1 MQLRKQKILNL
12 GFIAAPTFAVAILLG
27 LVLAATALPKPGD
40 VASEKAIGKRVTDFT
55 LDDQF
60 ERALSAKFAG
70 KHSIVL
76 IGDRKGLETMRLWEE
91 KALKAFGDK
100 VQIVRVAYFKGMPF
114 FVPRGLARNEVKQKH
129 PSASVLC
136 DWDGNASAQF
146 DYTDGCRIYFTDNN
160 ATIRAVSSG
169 ECSSEKWQLFM
180 ESIQTYFQKTNTR

>member
-1 MQLRKQKILNL
+1 MQTRKHNIIAGAIVTIALLLN
-12 GFIAAPTFAVAILLG
+12 
-27 LVLAATALPKPGD
+27 LVLAGEAFPKS
-40 VASEKAIGKRVTDFT
+40 VSAASEKALGKRVTDFA

-60 ERALSAKFAG
+60 ERSLTAKFAG
-70 KHSIVL
+70 KYSLIM

-91 KALKAFGDK
+91 RTLKAFGDK

-136 DWDGNASAQF
+136 DWDGSASVQF
-146 DYTDGCRIYFTDNN
+146 DYTDGCRIYFTDIN

-180 ESIQTYFQKTNTR
+180 ESVQTYFQKTNTR